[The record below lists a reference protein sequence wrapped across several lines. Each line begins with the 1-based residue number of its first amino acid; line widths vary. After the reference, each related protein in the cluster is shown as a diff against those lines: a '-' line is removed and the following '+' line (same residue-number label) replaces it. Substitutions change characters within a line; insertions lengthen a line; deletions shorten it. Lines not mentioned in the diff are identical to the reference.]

1 MKIRILSALMS
12 ATILLSTL
20 APTASAINEESTQYT
35 TQVSTTTHYHDDDV
49 YYDDFEEIE
58 NSDFEIIEITEY
70 YEEDTQGLDV
80 ISTILARL
88 RSLVADFLEYLRGI
102 FEADEDEAYPVY
114 ITAPGQKTLES
125 NKEAEELCN
134 EFNTLMEEFYEL
146 SANAE
151 ITKNA
156 YVDVWLTDSDLS
168 RASERIIDEV
178 LESFLVDESIDGYF
192 EKGESVYFMQD
203 IVLSPEFLTSATKT
217 SGYDGGYYYEFE
229 VMQEAAYFDG
239 YSTYGIYE
247 NDYGYEFYELYHENV
262 ADTLHIEYLDLGP
275 FSVSDV
281 SILYPGAII
290 CAYVDAEG
298 RITDL
303 CIDMPVEGVGDVSL
317 ALAKGTIALEGYR
330 YEDYTIIYN

>member
-20 APTASAINEESTQYT
+20 APAASAIGEENIQPT
-35 TQVSTTTHYHDDDV
+35 TQISTTAHYHDDNA
-49 YYDDFEEIE
+49 YYDFEEIE
-58 NSDFEIIEITEY
+58 NSDFEIIETTEY
-70 YEEDTQGLDV
+70 YEEDAQGLDV

-102 FEADEDEAYPVY
+102 FGNEEYEAYPVY
-114 ITAPGQKTLES
+114 ITAPDQDTLEG
-125 NKEAEELCN
+125 NKEAAELCN
-134 EFNTLMEEFYEL
+134 EFNGLMEEFYEL
-146 SANAE
+146 SADAE

-156 YVDVWLTDSDLS
+156 YVDVWLTDSTFS
-168 RASERIIDEV
+168 NTSERIIDKV
-178 LESFLVDESIDGYF
+178 LESFLVEESIDGYF
-192 EKGESVYFMQD
+192 EKGDYVYFMQD
-203 IVLSPEFLTSATKT
+203 IVLSPEFLTSAAKIN
-217 SGYDGGYYYEFE
+217 GYDGGYYYEFE

-247 NDYGYEFYELYHENV
+247 NDYGYEFYDLYHENV
-262 ADTLHIEYLDLGP
+262 ADTLNIEHLDLGP

-290 CAYVDAEG
+290 CAYVDTEG

-303 CIDMPVEGVGDVSL
+303 YIDMPVEGVGDIKL
-317 ALAKGTIALEGYR
+317 GPANGTIALEGYR
-330 YEDYTIIYN
+330 YEDYTIFYN